1 MTDDTIKNIDQIKKE
16 LMSKHKDSEALRCF
30 IELEIQRT
38 KLNKND
44 FESLKKAARIVKDKI
59 MNDT

>member
-1 MTDDTIKNIDQIKKE
+1 
-16 LMSKHKDSEALRCF
+16 MSKHKDSEALRCF